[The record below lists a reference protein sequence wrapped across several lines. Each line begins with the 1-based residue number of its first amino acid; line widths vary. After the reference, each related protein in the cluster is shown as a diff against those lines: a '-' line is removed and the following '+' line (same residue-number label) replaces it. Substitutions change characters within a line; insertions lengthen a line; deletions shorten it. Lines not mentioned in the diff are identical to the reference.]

1 MAAKN
6 GFVQGY
12 ASSEIDERVEIIFKN
27 FENFI
32 DLVDMFEDN
41 ICDQITEEKRF
52 NRRAEI
58 GECGVR
64 VQTSRKSDPTFSQ
77 ASNHFDSIVDI
88 RRGNLDK
95 LLEYTDD
102 AEGHRDEIETLELM
116 RRDYTTVT
124 SAMSVLSPKDRTELK
139 DVLNK
144 EKAIVD
150 IIESTGNLYESVKS
164 RLYRN
169 RRKVKIQAK
178 ELIEMRMGKAA

>member
-1 MAAKN
+1 MVAKN
-6 GFVQGY
+6 DIVQDY
-12 ASSEIDERVEIIFKN
+12 ASSEIDGRIEIIFKHY
-27 FENFI
+27 ENFI
-32 DLVDMFEDN
+32 DIVDMFEDN

-58 GECGVR
+58 GDCGVR
-64 VQTSRKSDPTFSQ
+64 VQTSRKSDPTAST
-77 ASNHFDSIVDI
+77 ASNHFDSIIDI
-88 RRGNLDK
+88 RRGNLEK

-102 AEGHRDEIETLELM
+102 AEGHREEIETLELM
-116 RRDYTTVT
+116 RRDYTSVT
-124 SAMSVLSPKDRTELK
+124 SAMSVLSTKDRTELK

-169 RRKVKIQAK
+169 RRKVKIQAT
-178 ELIEMRMGKAA
+178 ELINRRMGKAA